1 MDEYDLDEDSNFGK
15 NDATL
20 LRLSA
25 LCLLHSLSRSV
36 QQLRTKFLDNKL
48 WMPLMD
54 LIKRFKSRKQKRIEL
69 KQKKFTNKRF
79 KMFKFSSS
87 KMGNEKKCIEADAKE
102 DSSSNSNDDLNKIV
116 NFFNSTNK
124 KSSFQKSDIDHQ
136 NQEITSSMNTENELI
151 INTNSMDAD
160 QNYLFDLFT
169 CDNNLDGSLNE
180 QNLITVT
187 LAIMANLVLEFSP
200 SKEIMIKQ
208 DVVKFLVE
216 LLDYRNISIKVNSMW
231 ALMNLAFMAD
241 QKVKH
246 QILSTITIE
255 RLFQLLTEQDETLL
269 MKTLGLIKNLICHRP
284 HIDQIM
290 NLYGIKII
298 QAIIMVLESEYYN
311 VSIKEQALCILAN
324 VADGSTSSKD
334 FIMGN
339 EDLLRKINSFMV
351 KFRIFLHQ
359 L

>member
-1 MDEYDLDEDSNFGK
+1 LDECDLDEESSLGR

-20 LRLSA
+20 LRYSA

-54 LIKRFKSRKQKRIEL
+54 IVRRIKARKQKRIEL
-69 KQKKFTNKRF
+69 KKKKFTSKRF
-79 KMFKFSSS
+79 KMFKFNSA
-87 KMGNEKKCIEADAKE
+87 KMSHDNNKKCIEADAKE

-116 NFFNSTNK
+116 NFFNNSK
-124 KSSFQKSDIDHQ
+124 KSSNADHQ
-136 NQEITSSMNTENELI
+136 NQEITSSMNTENEMQG
-151 INTNSMDAD
+151 TNFMEVD
-160 QNYLFDLFT
+160 QNYLFDLFA
-169 CDNNLDGSLNE
+169 CDGANLDGSLNE

-187 LAIMANLVLEFSP
+187 LAIIANLVLEFSP

-208 DVVKFLVE
+208 DVIKFLVE

-241 QKVKH
+241 HKVKQ

-269 MKTLGLIKNLICHRP
+269 IKTLGLIKNLICHRP

-290 NLYGIKII
+290 DLYGIKII

-351 KFRIFLHQ
+351 KFLRVANF
-359 L
+359 